1 VCCPN
6 DYHISLT
13 SLRVCVCGAGN
24 VKVTL
29 ADKENPSEVIC
40 QRQEIT
46 GIGDLKDVLSL
57 RKINMSFNP
66 ISTLKGIDQLKEL
79 RHLSAYC
86 CRLTNVDD
94 LSGYVA

>member
-1 VCCPN
+1 
-6 DYHISLT
+6 
-13 SLRVCVCGAGN
+13 VCVCGAGN